1 VAYAQN
7 PHKVPGNSIA
17 DDVRINQCPLTQIGA
32 RNMTTALGKGFHAAG
47 RRDQLAYEVLA
58 SATVKPR
65 YAAVDVTDVA

>member
-1 VAYAQN
+1 
-7 PHKVPGNSIA
+7 
-17 DDVRINQCPLTQIGA
+17 
-32 RNMTTALGKGFHAAG
+32 MTTALGKGFHAAG